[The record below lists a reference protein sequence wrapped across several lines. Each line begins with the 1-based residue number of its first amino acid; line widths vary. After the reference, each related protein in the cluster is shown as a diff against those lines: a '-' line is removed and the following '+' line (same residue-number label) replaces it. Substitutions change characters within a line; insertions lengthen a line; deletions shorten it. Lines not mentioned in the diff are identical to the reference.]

1 MSDIRVERIKSSIDL
16 ERSFHEST
24 TKELLYFMAK
34 ILEELTRRNK
44 DA

>member
-1 MSDIRVERIKSSIDL
+1 MSDRMEKLKASVDL
-16 ERSFHEST
+16 ECSFHEAT
-24 TKELLYFMAK
+24 TNELLYFMAK